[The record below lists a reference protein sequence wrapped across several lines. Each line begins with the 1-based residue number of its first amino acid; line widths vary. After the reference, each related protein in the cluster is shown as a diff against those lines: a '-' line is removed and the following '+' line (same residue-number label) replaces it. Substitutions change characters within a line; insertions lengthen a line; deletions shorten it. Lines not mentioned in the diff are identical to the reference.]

1 MHFLHKKYV
10 RALPHSKSCIRACSI
25 YVLTVHLL
33 PVGCVFPKIEHCVL
47 HLEAIVLKQIV
58 LGIKKIIILMDTL
71 IWPLSTL
78 TDIQNSKIVRIIIGA
93 RRPPKIFYGS
103 KRGCKGSLKDPPPW
117 SPDFFQN
124 FPYFSHFWHL
134 KGGGVIRSFGRN
146 IISFGKKDI
155 GTLWLFFKLEAAYCE

>member
-47 HLEAIVLKQIV
+47 HLEAIVLKQ
-58 LGIKKIIILMDTL
+58 
-71 IWPLSTL
+71 
-78 TDIQNSKIVRIIIGA
+78 TDIQNSRIVRIIIGGC
-93 RRPPKIFYGS
+93 RPPKIFYGS
-103 KRGCKGSLKDPPPW
+103 KKGCKGSLRDPPPL
-117 SPDFFQN
+117 SPDFFRI
-124 FPYFSHFWHL
+124 FPIFHIFDTSR
-134 KGGGVIRSFGRN
+134 GGVIRSFGRN

-155 GTLWLFFKLEAAYCE
+155 GTL